1 MRLLQLI
8 VVLLLCVGY
17 TQAQTLGDLSKMSSD
32 DIKAV
37 TYDQLGTLNVDDL
50 KAIKTAKADLA
61 TARNGEVDAIQS
73 LIDRMPGWSTKLVGT
88 LGGNFAGFNN
98 WISAGDANA
107 TTNSIILDV
116 FATARYN
123 DDKQFLY
130 NDLVAGVGR
139 LSTDIDGSG
148 GNDAV
153 NTTAP
158 NRLNIS
164 SLYGYKIVKNLAL
177 SGNVTYNTALIGNDA
192 LGNKV
197 FNNPGDLDLG
207 VGVTWTP
214 ITDFFLMV
222 HPVNYHWKFGKN
234 PDFASAAGAKVKA
247 GYARELI
254 KGVSWIS
261 NLEGFY
267 AYGDAG
273 INEVTMMN
281 RPSASW
287 YEWTNTF
294 AFSVWKG
301 IGVGLTYGIRR
312 ADSEIQET
320 QTRYNVG
327 LSYTL

>member
-17 TQAQTLGDLSKMSSD
+17 TQAQDMT
-32 DIKAV
+32 
-37 TYDQLGTLNVDDL
+37 VDDL
-50 KAIKTAKADLA
+50 KAKQAEKQAAADALLGEVADLQ
-61 TARNGEVDAIQS
+61 GQ
-73 LIDRMPGWSTKLVGT
+73 IDKFPGWRTSLVGT

-107 TTNSIILDV
+107 TTNSLVLDV
-116 FATARYN
+116 FGTARYN

-130 NDLVAGVGR
+130 NDLIAGLGR
-139 LSTDIDGSG
+139 LSTDADGDG
-148 GNDAV
+148 GNEAV

-158 NRLNIS
+158 NKLNIS

-177 SGNVTYNTALIGNDA
+177 SANASYNTALIGNSTIGDSITTD
-192 LGNKV
+192 KV

-214 ITDFFLMV
+214 TPDFFLMV
-222 HPVNYHWKFGKN
+222 HPLNYHWKFGKN
-234 PDFASAAGAKVKA
+234 PDFASAAGAKIKA
-247 GYARELI
+247 GYTRELI
-254 KGVSWIS
+254 KGVSWLS

-273 INEVTMMN
+273 INEVTMDP